1 LTTRIAGAITAV
13 GIVTMCALPAE
24 AVPIGAR
31 PVSEAPV
38 MALIA
43 IGAVVLIVRQ
53 VRRLRRPR
61 AGA

>member
-1 LTTRIAGAITAV
+1 MTSRIAGAITAA
-13 GIVTMCALPAE
+13 GIVIMCALPAS

-31 PVSEAPV
+31 PVPEAPV

-43 IGAVVLIVRQ
+43 IGAVALIVRQ

-61 AGA
+61 TGA